1 MKLLYLDCG
10 MGAAGD
16 MLTAALLELFPNR
29 EEVVK
34 ELNGIGI
41 PGVRYELET
50 TQKCG
55 ITGSRMR
62 VLVGQE
68 EEGEH
73 PHHPDSHDHTHSH
86 STLAS
91 IDHMISHLNLSQW
104 ASNQVRQVYRS
115 IAAAESKVHAEPVE
129 QIHFHEVGSMDALAD
144 VSAVCYLM
152 EKLSP
157 DRVEASPVHVGS
169 GRVSCAHGILPV
181 PAPATAE
188 LLKGIPVYGG
198 SITGELCTP
207 TGAALLRQ
215 FVSSFGS
222 MPVMTLDAVGYG
234 MGKKDFAVANCLRAL
249 LGHGAEGEDTVVE
262 LRCNLDDMT
271 GEEIGF
277 ATEQLMAE
285 GALDVFTTPI
295 GMKKN
300 RPGILLTVLCKP
312 EHRET
317 MVRQLFRC
325 TTTLGIREESCRRYT
340 LERRTETTETPWG
353 TLRRKVAS
361 GYGAERQKP
370 EYEDLARIARQNH
383 TQWPLRNGANMR
395 PHEPETI
402 SEDL

>member
-16 MLTAALLELFPNR
+16 MLTAALLELFPDR
-29 EEVVK
+29 EAIIQ

-62 VLVGQE
+62 VLVGHA
-68 EEGEH
+68 EEGEPLH
-73 PHHPDSHDHTHSH
+73 HQDPHNHAH
-86 STLAS
+86 STPAS

-104 ASNQVRQVYRS
+104 AAEQARQVYRN
-115 IAAAESKVHAEPVE
+115 IAAAESKVHGVTVE
-129 QIHFHEVGSMDALAD
+129 QIHFHEVGSLDALAD
-144 VSAVCYLM
+144 VAAVCYLM

-169 GRVSCAHGILPV
+169 GRISCAHGILPV

-188 LLKGIPVYGG
+188 LLKGIPIYGG

-215 FVSSFGS
+215 FVTSFGP
-222 MPVMTLDAVGYG
+222 MPVMTVDAVGYG
-234 MGKKDFAVANCLRAL
+234 MGKKDFAAANCLRIL
-249 LGHGAEGEDTVVE
+249 LGHEAEEEDAVVE

-277 ATEQLMAE
+277 ATELLMAE

-300 RPGILLTVLCKP
+300 RPGVLLTVLCKSK
-312 EHRET
+312 HRES

-340 LERRTETTETPWG
+340 LERRTETTETPYG
-353 TLRRKVAS
+353 PLRRKIAS
-361 GYGAERQKP
+361 GYGVERRKP

-383 TQWPLRNGANMR
+383 TQWPLRDGANMA
-395 PHEPETI
+395 PTEPADI

>member
-16 MLTAALLELFPNR
+16 MLTAALVELFPDR
-29 EEVVK
+29 EATIQ

-55 ITGSRMR
+55 ITGSRIR
-62 VLVGQE
+62 VLVGHA
-68 EEGEH
+68 EEGE
-73 PHHPDSHDHTHSH
+73 PLHHQDSHDHPH

-104 ASNQVRQVYRS
+104 AAEQARQVYRL
-115 IAAAESKVHAEPVE
+115 IAGAESKVHGVSVE

-144 VSAVCYLM
+144 VAAVCYLM

-188 LLKGIPVYGG
+188 LLKGIPIYGG

-215 FVSSFGS
+215 FVASFGP

-234 MGKKDFAVANCLRAL
+234 MGKKDFATANCLRVL
-249 LGHGAEGEDTVVE
+249 LGHGAEAEDAVVE

-300 RPGILLTVLCKP
+300 RPGVLLTVLCNPKN
-312 EHRET
+312 RET
-317 MVRQLFRC
+317 MVRQIFRC

-340 LERRTETTETPWG
+340 LERRTEATETPYG
-353 TLRRKVAS
+353 PLRRKIAS
-361 GYGAERQKP
+361 GYGVERRKP

-383 TQWPLRNGANMR
+383 TQWPLRDGADTTT
-395 PHEPETI
+395 PTHDDLT
-402 SEDL
+402 EDL